1 MPGTIH
7 VRNLPRQ
14 SSRCE
19 VRPRPML
26 RRVSSSFPPPDASL
40 PAHRQGAVGLVARR
54 LLLRLLPALGG
65 VLLGPRPP
73 LFRIEDPL
81 LGEALQR
88 AVKLLEIEHAIARQ
102 KVEVI
107 AVEFATVLQ
116 SALEGLLR
124 PSWRR
129 KSCLRSSM
137 VCCCDRSWA
146 PTAAADTRHSARA
159 VQANRF
165 KTVLPAMI
173 FGTPRHLSSLVT
185 GPKSLRFV
193 YAVGDERP

>member
-1 MPGTIH
+1 M
-7 VRNLPRQ
+7 
-14 SSRCE
+14 
-19 VRPRPML
+19 
-26 RRVSSSFPPPDASL
+26 
-40 PAHRQGAVGLVARR
+40 
-54 LLLRLLPALGG
+54 RLLPALGG

-124 PSWRR
+124 
-129 KSCLRSSM
+129 
-137 VCCCDRSWA
+137 
-146 PTAAADTRHSARA
+146 
-159 VQANRF
+159 
-165 KTVLPAMI
+165 
-173 FGTPRHLSSLVT
+173 HLGVEN
-185 GPKSLRFV
+185 PV
-193 YAVGDERP
+193 